1 MKQIQS
7 LQELKD
13 LSSGEGNDFCITFNF
28 RLCSNKRLQYDDN
41 QWYVYNEID
50 DTEQVLDD
58 NGLKT
63 NTNIIDALDKGA
75 LFLCD

>member
-13 LSSGEGNDFCITFNF
+13 LSSGEGNDFCIALNF
-28 RLCSNKRLQYDDN
+28 GLRSSKRLQYDDN

-63 NTNIIDALDKGA
+63 DTNIIEALDKGA